1 LYGVQGFATISV
13 KIASLFAKESI
24 EPKACTLKCDP
35 KVVYM
40 TCPSSG
46 LVKLYQVCVNCCTA
60 GEGCKLYGYD
70 GSLVLGSLRAIYL
83 HHKASSII

>member
-1 LYGVQGFATISV
+1 M
-13 KIASLFAKESI
+13 ASLFVKESI

-46 LVKLYQVCVNCCTA
+46 LAKLYQVCVNCCTA
-60 GEGCKLYGYD
+60 GEDCKLYGYD
-70 GSLVLGSLRAIYL
+70 ESLACTGEPQSYIS
-83 HHKASSII
+83 AS